1 MRSDQVTSRRSFL
14 RFVGLAAAAGTGATL
29 LAACSSSTPAAAP
42 TTAPAAAPTTAP
54 AAKPTTAA
62 AAAATTAPAP
72 TAAAAAKPTTAA
84 AAAATTAPAAAASN
98 FDWQKYKGSTVRMI
112 LNKHPFT
119 ESLIPLLPQFEQQ
132 TGIKTTN
139 LILPEAEYFQKI
151 LVDLSTGAGEYD
163 VFMTGPYAHWAYD
176 KAGWTQP
183 LEDYLQDKNMT
194 ASDYDSADLFE
205 PLMAANR
212 WDLTLGGGVGKGHQ
226 WAIPVM
232 VETYVQVYRKD
243 IYDAAGLKPAT
254 TIEEWRD
261 NNKKATSGDVKGII
275 VRGSRGGGM
284 TGTGFISTFRG
295 YGGRVF
301 DDNLVC
307 TINSPEGVHIAE
319 QYCASVKESGPAGW
333 TNVTWYEGQEGY
345 ASGQYAQY
353 FDCDFFTALYEDPT
367 KSKVAGK
374 NGVALPMHA
383 EGKDPFSSVW
393 TWALG
398 MSSRAQD
405 KNAAWYFI
413 QWATGK
419 QQMQK
424 ATLDGGNY
432 NPTRKSVFDAPE
444 VQAKMKGWGNG
455 TYLPAVLDN
464 LGKYAAPGW
473 PPEPEQTF
481 VGTRWDQ
488 ALQEIWSG
496 SDAKGA
502 LDSAKKDI
510 DDHMKE
516 VGLLQ

>member
-1 MRSDQVTSRRSFL
+1 MNSDQVTSRRAFL
-14 RFVGLAAAAGTGATL
+14 RFAGVAAAGGMGAAL
-29 LAACSSSTPAAAP
+29 LAACTPSAPPAQPTTAPAPTSAPAAQP
-42 TTAPAAAPTTAP
+42 TTAPAAAPTA
-54 AAKPTTAA
+54 AAVAKPTTAA
-62 AAAATTAPAP
+62 VPTPA
-72 TAAAAAKPTTAA
+72 
-84 AAAATTAPAAAASN
+84 AAAASN

-119 ESLIPLLPQFEQQ
+119 EALIPLLPQFEQQ

-183 LEDYLQDKNMT
+183 LEDYLQDPKMT
-194 ASDYDSADLFE
+194 AQDYDAADLFG
-205 PLMAANR
+205 PLVDANR
-212 WDLTLGGGVGKGHQ
+212 WDLSLGGGVGKGHQ

-243 IYDAAGLKPAT
+243 IYDAAGLKPAS

-261 NNKKATSGDVKGII
+261 NNKKATSGDIKGVI

-319 QYCASVKESGPAGW
+319 QYCASIKESGPAGW

-353 FDCDFFTALYEDPT
+353 FDCDFFTALYEDPS
-367 KSKVAGK
+367 KSKVVGK
-374 NGVALPMHA
+374 NGVALPPHDPA
-383 EGKDPFSSVW
+383 KQPFSSVW

-398 MSSRAQD
+398 MSSRAAD

-413 QWATGK
+413 QWATSK
-419 QQMQK
+419 QQMLK

-432 NPTRKSVFDAPE
+432 NPTRKSVFDNPD
-444 VQAKMKGWGNG
+444 VQKQMKAWGNG
-455 TYLPAVLDN
+455 TYLPTVLDN
-464 LGKYAAPGW
+464 LGKYATPGW

-496 SDAKGA
+496 SDAKSA
-502 LDSAKKDI
+502 LGSAKDDI
-510 DDHMKE
+510 DSHMKE
-516 VGLLQ
+516 VGLLT

>member
-1 MRSDQVTSRRSFL
+1 
-14 RFVGLAAAAGTGATL
+14 
-29 LAACSSSTPAAAP
+29 
-42 TTAPAAAPTTAP
+42 
-54 AAKPTTAA
+54 
-62 AAAATTAPAP
+62 
-72 TAAAAAKPTTAA
+72 
-84 AAAATTAPAAAASN
+84 
-98 FDWQKYKGSTVRMI
+98 MI

-151 LVDLSTGAGEYD
+151 LVDLSTGGGEYD

-183 LEDYLQDKNMT
+183 LEDYLQDPKMT
-194 ASDYDSADLFE
+194 APDYDAADLFP
-205 PLMAANR
+205 PLVAANR

-243 IYDAAGLKPAT
+243 IYDAAGLKAAT

-261 NNKKATSGDVKGII
+261 NNKKATKGDVKGII

-319 QYCASVKESGPAGW
+319 QYCASVKESGPEGW

-353 FDCDFFTALYEDPT
+353 FDCDFFTALYEDPN
-367 KSKVAGK
+367 KSKVVGK
-374 NGVALPMHA
+374 NAVALPPHA
-383 EGKDPFSSVW
+383 AGTDPFSSVW

-398 MSSRAQD
+398 MSARSAD
-405 KNAAWYFI
+405 KNASWYFI
-413 QWATGK
+413 QWATAK
-419 QQMQK
+419 QQMLK
-424 ATLDGGNY
+424 ATVDGQNY
-432 NPTRKSVFDAPE
+432 NPTRKSVFDSAD
-444 VQAKMKGWGNG
+444 VQKAMKSWGNG

-488 ALQEIWSG
+488 ALQEVWSG

-502 LDSAKKDI
+502 LNSAKDDI
-510 DDHMKE
+510 DAHMKD
-516 VGLLQ
+516 VGLLK

>member
-1 MRSDQVTSRRSFL
+1 MLFADSATSRRAFL
-14 RFVGLAAAAGTGATL
+14 RFIAVGAAASTGATL
-29 LAACSSSTPAAAP
+29 LAACAPSAAPTTATSAPAAAAPTAPAAAP

-54 AAKPTTAA
+54 AAAPT
-62 AAAATTAPAP
+62 
-72 TAAAAAKPTTAA
+72 TAAAAAKPTAA
-84 AAAATTAPAAAASN
+84 AAAAASN

-151 LVDLSTGAGEYD
+151 LVDLSTGGGEYD

-183 LEDYLQDKNMT
+183 LEDYLQDPTMT
-194 ASDYDSADLFE
+194 ASDYDAADLFP

-243 IYDAAGLKPAT
+243 IYDAAGLKAAT

-261 NNKKATSGDVKGII
+261 NNKKATNGDVKGII

-319 QYCASVKESGPAGW
+319 QYCASVKESGPEGW

-367 KSKVAGK
+367 KSKVVGK
-374 NGVALPMHA
+374 NAVALPPHGTGM
-383 EGKDPFSSVW
+383 DPFSSVW

-398 MSSRAQD
+398 MSARSAD
-405 KNAAWYFI
+405 KNASWYFI
-413 QWATGK
+413 QWATEK
-419 QQMQK
+419 QQMLK
-424 ATLDGGNY
+424 ATLDGQNY
-432 NPTRKSVFDAPE
+432 NPTRKPVFDNAD
-444 VQAKMKGWGNG
+444 VQKAMKSWGNG

-464 LGKYAAPGW
+464 LGKYASPGW

-496 SDAKGA
+496 SDAKEA
-502 LDSAKKDI
+502 LNSAK
-510 DDHMKE
+510 DDVDAHMKD
-516 VGLLQ
+516 VGLVK

>member
-1 MRSDQVTSRRSFL
+1 L
-14 RFVGLAAAAGTGATL
+14 IAVGAAAGTGATL
-29 LAACSSSTPAAAP
+29 LGACAPSAP
-42 TTAPAAAPTTAP
+42 TTSPTVAP
-54 AAKPTTAA
+54 A
-62 AAAATTAPAP
+62 AAAATTGPAAKPTSAPAPAP
-72 TAAAAAKPTTAA
+72 TAAAAAKPTAA
-84 AAAATTAPAAAASN
+84 AAAAGASD

-151 LVDLSTGAGEYD
+151 LVDLSTGGGEYD

-183 LEDYLQDKNMT
+183 LEDYLQDPKMT
-194 ASDYDSADLFE
+194 APDYDAADLFP
-205 PLMAANR
+205 PLVAANR

-243 IYDAAGLKPAT
+243 IYDAAGLKAAT

-261 NNKKATSGDVKGII
+261 NNKKATKGDVKGII

-319 QYCASVKESGPAGW
+319 QYCASVKESGPEGW

-353 FDCDFFTALYEDPT
+353 FDCDFFTALYEDPN
-367 KSKVAGK
+367 KSKVVGK
-374 NGVALPMHA
+374 NAVALPPHA
-383 EGKDPFSSVW
+383 AGTDPFSSVW

-398 MSSRAQD
+398 MSARSAD
-405 KNAAWYFI
+405 KNASWYFI
-413 QWATGK
+413 QWATAK
-419 QQMQK
+419 QQMLK
-424 ATLDGGNY
+424 ATVDGQNY
-432 NPTRKSVFDAPE
+432 NPTRKSVFDSAD
-444 VQAKMKGWGNG
+444 VQKAMKSWGNG

-488 ALQEIWSG
+488 ALQEVWSG

-502 LDSAKKDI
+502 LNSAKDDI
-510 DDHMKE
+510 DAHMKD
-516 VGLLQ
+516 VGLLK

>member
-1 MRSDQVTSRRSFL
+1 
-14 RFVGLAAAAGTGATL
+14 
-29 LAACSSSTPAAAP
+29 
-42 TTAPAAAPTTAP
+42 
-54 AAKPTTAA
+54 
-62 AAAATTAPAP
+62 
-72 TAAAAAKPTTAA
+72 
-84 AAAATTAPAAAASN
+84 
-98 FDWQKYKGSTVRMI
+98 
-112 LNKHPFT
+112 
-119 ESLIPLLPQFEQQ
+119 
-132 TGIKTTN
+132 
-139 LILPEAEYFQKI
+139 
-151 LVDLSTGAGEYD
+151 
-163 VFMTGPYAHWAYD
+163 MTGPYAHWAYD

-183 LEDYLQDKNMT
+183 LEDYLQDPKMT
-194 ASDYDSADLFE
+194 AADYDAADLFS
-205 PLMAANR
+205 PLMDANR

-261 NNKKATSGDVKGII
+261 NNKKATQGDVKGII

-307 TINSPEGVHIAE
+307 QINSPEGVHVAE

-353 FDCDFFTALYEDPT
+353 FDCDFFTALYEDPA
-367 KSKVAGK
+367 KSKVVGK
-374 NGVALPMHA
+374 NAVALPMHA
-383 EGKDPFSSVW
+383 PDKPPFSSVW

-398 MSSRAQD
+398 MSARAAD

-413 QWATGK
+413 QWATAK
-419 QQMQK
+419 QQMVK

-432 NPTRKSVFDAPE
+432 NPTRKSVFESAE
-444 VQAKMKGWGNG
+444 VQAKMKSWGNG

-464 LGKYAAPGW
+464 LGKYASPGW

-496 SDAKGA
+496 SNAKES
-502 LDSAKKDI
+502 LTSAKADI
-510 DDHMKE
+510 DAHMKDA
-516 VGLLQ
+516 GLVK

>member
-1 MRSDQVTSRRSFL
+1 MSADLIGTSRRSFL
-14 RFVGLAAAAGTGATL
+14 RLIAVGAAAGTGATL
-29 LAACSSSTPAAAP
+29 LGACAPSAP
-42 TTAPAAAPTTAP
+42 TTSPTVAP
-54 AAKPTTAA
+54 A
-62 AAAATTAPAP
+62 AAAATTGPAAKPTSAPAPAP
-72 TAAAAAKPTTAA
+72 TAAAAAKPTAA
-84 AAAATTAPAAAASN
+84 AAAAGASD

-151 LVDLSTGAGEYD
+151 LVDLSTGGGEYD

-183 LEDYLQDKNMT
+183 LEDYLQDPKMT
-194 ASDYDSADLFE
+194 APDYDAADLFP
-205 PLMAANR
+205 PLVAANR

-243 IYDAAGLKPAT
+243 IYDAAGLKAAT

-261 NNKKATSGDVKGII
+261 NNKKATKGDVKGII

-319 QYCASVKESGPAGW
+319 QYCASVKESGPEGW

-353 FDCDFFTALYEDPT
+353 FDCDFFTALYEDPN
-367 KSKVAGK
+367 KSKVVGK
-374 NGVALPMHA
+374 NAVALPPHA
-383 EGKDPFSSVW
+383 AGTDPFSSVW

-398 MSSRAQD
+398 MSARSAD
-405 KNAAWYFI
+405 KNASWYFI
-413 QWATGK
+413 QWATAK
-419 QQMQK
+419 QQMLK
-424 ATLDGGNY
+424 ATVDGQNY
-432 NPTRKSVFDAPE
+432 NPTRKSVFDSAD
-444 VQAKMKGWGNG
+444 VQKAMKSWGNG

-488 ALQEIWSG
+488 ALQEVWSG

-502 LDSAKKDI
+502 LNSAKDDI
-510 DDHMKE
+510 DAHMKD
-516 VGLLQ
+516 VGLLK

>member
-1 MRSDQVTSRRSFL
+1 MSADQATTRRSFL
-14 RFVGLAAAAGTGATL
+14 RFIGVGAGATL
-29 LAACSSSTPAAAP
+29 LAACGQAATTPPPAA
-42 TTAPAAAPTTAP
+42 TSAP
-54 AAKPTTAA
+54 AAKPTTAPA
-62 AAAATTAPAP
+62 AAAP
-72 TAAAAAKPTTAA
+72 TAAPAAKPTTAPA
-84 AAAATTAPAAAASN
+84 AAAATTAPAAGAAAKPTAAAAAASD
-98 FDWQKYKGSTVRMI
+98 FDWMKYKGSTVRMI

-119 ESLIPLLPQFEQQ
+119 EALIPLLPQFEAQ

-151 LVDLSTGAGEYD
+151 LVDLSTGGGEYD

-176 KAGWTQP
+176 SAGWTQP
-183 LEDYLQDKNMT
+183 LEDYLQDPKMT
-194 ASDYDSADLFE
+194 ASDYDAADLFP

-295 YGGRVF
+295 YGGKVF

-307 TINSPEGVHIAE
+307 TINSAEGIHIAE
-319 QYCASVKESGPAGW
+319 EYCASVKESGPEGW

-374 NGVALPMHA
+374 NAVALPPHA
-383 EGKDPFSSVW
+383 VGMDPFSSVW

-398 MSSRAQD
+398 MSARSQD
-405 KNAAWYFI
+405 KNASWYFI
-413 QWATGK
+413 QWATAK
-419 QQMQK
+419 AQMIK
-424 ATLDGGNY
+424 ATVDGQNY
-432 NPTRKSVFDAPE
+432 NPTRKSVFDSAD
-444 VQAKMKGWGNG
+444 VQKSMKSWGNG

-464 LGKYAAPGW
+464 LGKYASPGW

-496 SDAKGA
+496 TSGKEA
-502 LDSAKKDI
+502 LDGAKADI
-510 DDHMKE
+510 DAHMKD
-516 VGLLQ
+516 VGLLK